1 MSPATVG
8 YPSQDIKVSQTELK
22 TESKIDSKDRI
33 KFLYQK
39 LFLEHGGKV
48 HNLPSLIGSSG
59 KEISEILF
67 EIDEHAK
74 MTGSDP
80 VYSKLYRRLKLLS
93 KYHLVNLIRREKIN
107 WEATRKAREDDIRR
121 SIAAIFAAAVER
133 NVPPPIVS
141 SGTTPTEGKTDIS
154 TVKVTEK
161 IIHVVPTG
169 QLIYLFSQVQNSSAT
184 VKSANKQTGKWWDRI
199 YNIPARCG
207 SDRVEAIKTLMSVQG
222 RSWFQRDCT
231 CPACGKIGKQIPGQ
245 KIAICEC
252 GWQWTPP
259 IQPKLKRKLNYCQ
272 STFGVWEEN
281 TLGKELYF
289 DRGPGSEMVRLPC
302 RTRFTDKGRKVK
314 NIRTYDRAW
323 SRANILFSR
332 GVFLTLTT
340 DPSLHKSLWHA
351 NRHLT
356 RAWNRYLTLLVTR
369 KKKAKNAGHITEK
382 EEHDLIDNEK
392 DNNRIQRLKYIG
404 AYEFQENGLIH
415 LHVCFFGIRY
425 LASIDQ
431 IAKDWNGCG
440 QGRIAH
446 VYGIRRNGEVWEWN
460 REKPADAAGKSPV
473 DYLRKYLEKALYVSE
488 HFPMYWAIN
497 KRFVSMSRMFQ
508 TKECEACRS
517 VWGSWLKVCPACGA
531 PLKQI
536 SKGYRYLGVMVKDKP
551 QNGYN
556 PFRNPPTVEMMNKHW
571 SPMRETTT
579 LAPTM
584 EMMKKHW
591 IPIRETSKQ
600 AGAVPS

>member
-1 MSPATVG
+1 MSPATVK
-8 YPSQDIKVSQTELK
+8 YPQSDINVSQTELK
-22 TESKIDSKDRI
+22 TESKREKKDRI
-33 KFLYQK
+33 NFLCKK
-39 LFLEHGGKV
+39 LILEHGGKF
-48 HNLPSLIGSSG
+48 HNLPAMIGSSG

-67 EIDEHAK
+67 EIDEKAK

-93 KYHLVNLIRREKIN
+93 KYHLFNLIRKEKVD
-107 WEATRKAREDDIRR
+107 WEATRKAREDEIRKSVR
-121 SIAAIFAAAVER
+121 AIFSAAVER
-133 NVPPPIVS
+133 DTPPIIS
-141 SGTTPTEGKTDIS
+141 SVTLPREGKTEIS

-169 QLIYLFSQVQNSSAT
+169 SLIYLFSQVQNSSAT
-184 VKSANKQTGKWWDRI
+184 EKSAKKQTGKWWDRI

-207 SDRVEAIKTLMSVQG
+207 SDRVDAIRTLMDIQG

-231 CPACGKIGKQIPGQ
+231 CPACGKIGKQIPGK

-259 IQPKLKRKLNYCQ
+259 IQPRLKRKLNYCQ
-272 STFGVWEEN
+272 TTFGFWEEA
-281 TLGKELYF
+281 TLGKELFF
-289 DRGPGSEMVRLPC
+289 DRGPGSDMVRLPC

-323 SRANILFSR
+323 SRANLLFSR

-356 RAWNRYLTLLVTR
+356 RAWNRYLTLLVTK
-369 KKKAKNAGHITEK
+369 KKKAKKAGYSTEK
-382 EEHDLIDNEK
+382 EEHDQLDNGTG
-392 DNNRIQRLKYIG
+392 RLKYIA

-425 LASIDQ
+425 LASMDQ

-508 TKECEACRS
+508 TKECEGCRS
-517 VWGSWLKVCPACGA
+517 VWGSWLKVCPECGA

-536 SKGYRYLGVMVKDKP
+536 SKGYRYLVVMVKDKP
-551 QNGYN
+551 QKGYN
-556 PFRNPPTVEMMNKHW
+556 PFKGSPTVEMMNKHW
-571 SPMRETTT
+571 SPMRETS
-579 LAPTM
+579 
-584 EMMKKHW
+584 
-591 IPIRETSKQ
+591 II